1 MILSHAAALIT
12 SLLILYRATM
22 FSSLAAIRSSNAAHA
37 LPQSPVA
44 IFVGGTSGIGRSMA
58 EAFARYTK
66 GSAHIVLIGRNQAA
80 AESILASLPKSNA
93 SDTNKFTREFI
104 QCDVTLMKSVNM
116 LTQQLLQRYPTIN
129 FLVMSPGF
137 LSMKD
142 RDETPE
148 GIDRKLAAH
157 YYARWKFT
165 RDLLPS
171 IQKAKDAG
179 QEAKVV
185 SILGAGKGAAIDAD
199 DLGLKKSFSVAA
211 AGGAMP
217 TYNDLMMEV
226 GAFVECVNPDSLT
239 ATYIGVCVEKSL
251 YTVHPCV
258 PRICAHAHPIQ
269 NRFSRLAHHVKG
281 IVLVLPLHRIL

>member
-1 MILSHAAALIT
+1 MSVLLSHAAAFIT
-12 SLLILYRATM
+12 SLLILYRAIM

-66 GSAHIVLIGRNQAA
+66 GSAHIVLIGRNLTS
-80 AESILASLPKSNA
+80 AESVLASLPKSNA
-93 SDTNKFTREFI
+93 SDAQFTHEFM
-104 QCDVTLMKSVNM
+104 QCDVTLMKNVDT

-157 YYARWKFT
+157 YYARWKFA

-199 DLGLKKSFSVAA
+199 DFGLKKSFSVAA
-211 AGGAMP
+211 AGGGMP

-226 GAFVECVNPDSLT
+226 GFVASCQV
-239 ATYIGVCVEKSL
+239 G
-251 YTVHPCV
+251 
-258 PRICAHAHPIQ
+258 
-269 NRFSRLAHHVKG
+269 F
-281 IVLVLPLHRIL
+281 